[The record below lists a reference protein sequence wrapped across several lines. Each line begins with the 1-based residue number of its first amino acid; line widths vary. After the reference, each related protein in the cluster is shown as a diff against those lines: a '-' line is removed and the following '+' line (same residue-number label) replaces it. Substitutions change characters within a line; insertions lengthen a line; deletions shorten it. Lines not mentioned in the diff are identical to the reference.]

1 MSKKSIVF
9 LLFVAMMLLSP
20 MFVFADSTANDVENA
35 EAVGVEVKN
44 TEVDNAATKKISDDE
59 ISALMNKYIAS
70 AKPLEAL
77 TVQDILQDEEV
88 SPDLK
93 QRMTNALEEAQYGLD
108 KYRTIISNHSKQVDV
123 KLLEFRNEL
132 NTLNSVKDKM
142 EINLSLAKWMVIS
155 LAVGIICL
163 TTIVIIMWR
172 SVVNVNRNDVELI
185 YSIEKF
191 KKDIKSLL
199 QRVEMIEK
207 VIKEDDK

>member
-1 MSKKSIVF
+1 MSKKSFIF
-9 LLFVAMMLLSP
+9 LLFIAIAPLSIVIASDASMLESN
-20 MFVFADSTANDVENA
+20 ASSQINDDRSEQNDTA
-35 EAVGVEVKN
+35 KN
-44 TEVDNAATKKISDDE
+44 DE
-59 ISALMNKYIAS
+59 ISALMSKYTAS
-70 AKPLEAL
+70 TKPLEAL

-155 LAVGIICL
+155 LAVGIVCL

-191 KKDIKSLL
+191 KKDIKSLV

>member
-1 MSKKSIVF
+1 MSKKSFIF
-9 LLFVAMMLLSP
+9 LLFIAIAPLSIVIASDASMLESNTSSQIN
-20 MFVFADSTANDVENA
+20 DDRSEQNDTA
-35 EAVGVEVKN
+35 KN
-44 TEVDNAATKKISDDE
+44 DE
-59 ISALMNKYIAS
+59 ISALMSKYTAS
-70 AKPLEAL
+70 TKPLEAL
-77 TVQDILQDEEV
+77 TVQDILQNEEV

-93 QRMTNALEEAQYGLD
+93 QRMTDALEEAQYGLD

-132 NTLNSVKDKM
+132 NALNSVKDKM
-142 EINLSLAKWMVIS
+142 DINLSLTKWMVIS
-155 LAVGIICL
+155 LAVGIVCL

-172 SVVNVNRNDVELI
+172 SVVNVNRNNVELI

-191 KKDIKSLL
+191 KKDIKSLV